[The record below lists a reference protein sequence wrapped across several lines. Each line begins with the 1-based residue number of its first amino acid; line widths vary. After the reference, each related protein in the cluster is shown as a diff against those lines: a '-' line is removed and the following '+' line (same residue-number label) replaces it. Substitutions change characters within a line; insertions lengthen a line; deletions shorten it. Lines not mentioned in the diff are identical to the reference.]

1 MTLSWLVLYKNESR
15 KSMPLYHEYQRHQS
29 RSNKSNGQLYLFQR
43 KQEGKHTPKPA
54 ETSPPEED
62 FLSFFSLN
70 ESPYE

>member
-1 MTLSWLVLYKNESR
+1 MKAERACIYIMYIKDTKEETTNQMASYLSLKESR
-15 KSMPLYHEYQRHQS
+15 KE
-29 RSNKSNGQLYLFQR
+29 
-43 KQEGKHTPKPA
+43 KHTPKPA

>member
-1 MTLSWLVLYKNESR
+1 MASYLSLKESR
-15 KSMPLYHEYQRHQS
+15 KE
-29 RSNKSNGQLYLFQR
+29 
-43 KQEGKHTPKPA
+43 KHTPKPA